1 MKISKILLLLPIFL
15 VIATSAEA
23 QLPDKVKCFPVS
35 QVRLTESPFKHAQ
48 DLDICYLLGLDP
60 DRLLAPYRK
69 EAGVPPKAPNYG
81 NWENSGLDGPYR
93 RSLSIGFVL
102 HVRSNRQSGDKRE
115 VGLHVGRIGR
125 LSRGFGG
132 RIPLRRSGREKHVG
146 RNKPRRH
153 TSQPF
158 QT

>member
-81 NWENSGLDGPYR
+81 NWETAVWTDISEVIIYR
-93 RSLSIGFVL
+93 LCLTCTQQPAI
-102 HVRSNRQSGDKRE
+102 
-115 VGLHVGRIGR
+115 
-125 LSRGFGG
+125 
-132 RIPLRRSGREKHVG
+132 RR
-146 RNKPRRH
+146 
-153 TSQPF
+153 
-158 QT
+158 